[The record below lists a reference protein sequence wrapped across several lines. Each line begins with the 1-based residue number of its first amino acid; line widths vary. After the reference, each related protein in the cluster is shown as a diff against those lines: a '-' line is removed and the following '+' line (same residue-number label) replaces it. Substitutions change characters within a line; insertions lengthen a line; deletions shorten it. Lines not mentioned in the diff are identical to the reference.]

1 MLFRS
6 GETGL
11 YDSSLWK
18 ENLEELVISELRNK
32 KLRSYLTESELQNSL
47 KFVYRTSRTAIEEN
61 GANSLFLVL
70 GILKWYESP
79 KSVKPRFAPILLLPV
94 DIVRRGGSSGYIIR
108 TRDEEIILNITLVEL
123 LKQQFSVN
131 LSGLNPLPKDDSR
144 SEERRVGKECRSRW
158 SPYH

>member
-1 MLFRS
+1 MQAGENYQILPS
-6 GETGL
+6 PAKSKIEPGETGL

-94 DIVRRGGSSGYIIR
+94 DIVRRGGS
-108 TRDEEIILNITLVEL
+108 
-123 LKQQFSVN
+123 
-131 LSGLNPLPKDDSR
+131 R
-144 SEERRVGKECRSRW
+144 SEEHTSELQSL
-158 SPYH
+158 